1 MYNDDSSIYS
11 LAESEEDDNNLEN
24 IEIADFFLLIDESS
38 CEHKWYQGKGD
49 SNIECIECKFYPS
62 LQNR

>member
-49 SNIECIECKFYPS
+49 SNIE
-62 LQNR
+62 